1 MGRINVL
8 DPNMV
13 NMIAAGE
20 VVERPASVIK
30 ELMENSIDAGATA
43 ITVEIEDGGRRLM
56 RVTDNGMGMDEDDL
70 VKAFM
75 THATSKIK
83 SSDDLRAIATM
94 GFRGE
99 ALASISS
106 VAQIKAVTRT
116 ADSDAALCL
125 EIDCGQSQ
133 PVVPTSADVGTSI
146 QVRDLFYKL
155 PARRKFLRT
164 ASTEFGHVS
173 EQFIRIA
180 LGSCHSDEDQD
191 EPVSPLQLT
200 LIHNGREVHRLAAG
214 QTLSQRLQALFP
226 ALWAESPD
234 AMIGVCSQEKGV
246 RLAGLLGKPTLARTS
261 NKFQYVF
268 LNGRFVR
275 DKLITHAIKE
285 AYRGLLEP
293 NRFAVV
299 FLYLDMPYEDY
310 DVNVHP
316 TKVEVRFYNGN
327 LVHSQVLGV
336 LREVLLRTDLNVE
349 ARLPEA
355 TDFGDAPRPVPP
367 RGQRSEHIA
376 QAMDD
381 FFKTH
386 RPSASTPRFD
396 FKPAVPSAPMQ
407 VAESRPATYRQPVLE
422 TVESQA
428 SAPATPTQRR
438 RFMQI
443 HDSYLVAQTDEGF
456 VIVDQHA
463 LHEKILYEKLTQ
475 RAQAGLESQRLLLPI
490 PVELDAQ
497 QAAALE
503 DQQQWLE
510 QLGIEL
516 VQIGPKAQ
524 AIQSFP
530 TLLQEADPAEFVRDL
545 ADLLVSDEAMDTEK
559 ITHAIFSMASCK
571 AAIKAGNRLS
581 DVEIEQLLVDGEAAN
596 SPTRCPH
603 GRPTTIKFTLAQL
616 EKQFL
621 RT

>member
-1 MGRINVL
+1 MGRITVL

-20 VVERPASVIK
+20 VVERPASAVK
-30 ELMENSIDAGATA
+30 ELMENSIDAGAHA
-43 ITVEIEDGGRRLM
+43 ITVEIEDGGRRLI
-56 RVTDNGMGMDEDDL
+56 RVTDDGSGMDEEDL

-75 THATSKIK
+75 THATSKIRTH
-83 SSDDLRAIATM
+83 DDLRAIATM

-99 ALASISS
+99 ALASIAS
-106 VAQIKAVTRT
+106 VAQIKAVTRQHDT
-116 ADSDAALCL
+116 NAALCL
-125 EIDCGQSQ
+125 EIDCGEFL
-133 PVVPTSADVGTSI
+133 PVAPASADVGTRI

-164 ASTEFGHVS
+164 ANTEFGHIS
-173 EQFIRIA
+173 EQFVRIA
-180 LGSCHSDEDQD
+180 LGSCRMEEESS
-191 EPVSPLQLT
+191 EPISPLQLT

-214 QTLSQRLQALFP
+214 QTLSQRLQVLFP
-226 ALWAESPD
+226 SLYVDGSDAL
-234 AMIGVCSQEKGV
+234 VNLYSQERGV
-246 RLAGLLGKPTLARTS
+246 RLAGLLGKPRLARTS

-275 DKLITHAIKE
+275 DKLISHAIKE

-336 LREVLLRTDLNVE
+336 LREILLRTDLNLE

-355 TDFGDAPRPVPP
+355 TGLDDSPP
-367 RGQRSEHIA
+367 PIPPGRRSEPIA

-381 FFKTH
+381 FFKHH
-386 RPSASTPRFD
+386 RAQAGTPRFD
-396 FKPAVPSAPMQ
+396 FKPASSRLSPPFSRVAEPAPMTPLT
-407 VAESRPATYRQPVLE
+407 RPEKQSP
-422 TVESQA
+422 S
-428 SAPATPTQRR
+428 SRR
-438 RFMQI
+438 RCIQI
-443 HDSYLVAQTDEGF
+443 HDSYLVAQTEEGF

-463 LHEKILYEKLTQ
+463 LHEKILYERLS
-475 RAQAGLESQRLLLPI
+475 RRVEAGLEAQRLLVPV
-490 PVELDAQ
+490 PVELDARQ
-497 QAAALE
+497 SAALE
-503 DQQQWLE
+503 KQQQWLQ

-516 VQIGPKAQ
+516 VLIGPHTQ
-524 AIQSFP
+524 AVQSFP
-530 TLLQEADPAEFVRDL
+530 TLLKDADPAEFVQDL
-545 ADLLVSDEAMDTEK
+545 ADLLVADESMDTERV
-559 ITHAIFSMASCK
+559 THDIFSMAACK
-571 AAIKAGNRLS
+571 AAIKAGDPLS
-581 DVEIEQLLVDGEAAN
+581 DVEIEQLLADGEVAT

-603 GRPTTIKFTLAQL
+603 GRPTTLKFTLAQL
-616 EKQFL
+616 ERQFL